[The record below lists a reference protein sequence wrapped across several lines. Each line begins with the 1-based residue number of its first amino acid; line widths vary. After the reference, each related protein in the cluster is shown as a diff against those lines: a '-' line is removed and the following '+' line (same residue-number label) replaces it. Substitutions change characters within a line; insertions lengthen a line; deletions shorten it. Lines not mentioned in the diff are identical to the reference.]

1 MALQPVCRVKASIP
15 AAIWTTPPAP
25 LPHRVRG
32 HPRLQPPP
40 AEIRFI
46 GHTAWRRH
54 CDRHSP
60 RGVFFDGTVLFPAEL
75 PAIDCRPTIWRHL
88 PVLLT
93 GFLRVACVE
102 FGRHIEL
109 GVTFRRCVSS
119 KPAHPVGPTG
129 VAREHVIVMG
139 GMGAVDHVV
148 SWSCTRSPLNR
159 LDCGPERV
167 A

>member
-1 MALQPVCRVKASIP
+1 MAGLRGAPGKRAARRYWRFSPVGRDRSVSLRLGNAFADPYASSTASRNSLHRSHGLAKALRSGRRDCRV
-15 AAIWTTPPAP
+15 
-25 LPHRVRG
+25 
-32 HPRLQPPP
+32 
-40 AEIRFI
+40 
-46 GHTAWRRH
+46 
-54 CDRHSP
+54 
-60 RGVFFDGTVLFPAEL
+60 FPAEL
-75 PAIDCRPTIWRHL
+75 PAIDCRLTIWRHL

-129 VAREHVIVMG
+129 VAREHVIEMG

-148 SWSCTRSPLNR
+148 TWSCTRSPLNR